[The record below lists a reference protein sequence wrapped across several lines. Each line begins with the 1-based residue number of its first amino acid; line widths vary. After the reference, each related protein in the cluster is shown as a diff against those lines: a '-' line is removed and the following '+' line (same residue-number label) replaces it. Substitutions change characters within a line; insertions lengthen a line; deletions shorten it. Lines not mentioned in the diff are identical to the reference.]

1 MIAMQPT
8 IVGTGPIDD
17 IASDLLK
24 PFGTIV
30 IAPDPAE
37 ACVMPLLKQ
46 AIGLIVRGGG
56 SATATM
62 IQAAENLKVIGRSGS
77 GYESVDIVAANQR
90 KIPVVYAPGLGARA
104 VAEAAITFMLALCKN
119 LCYWDRQMKC
129 GNWKSR
135 FEFRPRD
142 LDQATLGIVGL
153 GNIGQTLARLTS
165 PFRMTLLAYDP
176 YVSPDKAEELGVR
189 LTSLTELLSTSDFIS
204 LHAPQMPETKA
215 MINRERLRLVK
226 RGAYF
231 INLARG
237 GLVES
242 LDVLYDALLDG
253 TLAGVALDV
262 FEPEPPDV
270 NHAIF
275 KHPNCLTSPHV
286 LGTSEAAMREV
297 FRSMAEDMVAVLR
310 GVRPRFVVNPESLN
324 GSATV
329 AVNHDTEPETK

>member
-1 MIAMQPT
+1 
-8 IVGTGPIDD
+8 
-17 IASDLLK
+17 
-24 PFGTIV
+24 
-30 IAPDPAE
+30 
-37 ACVMPLLKQ
+37 
-46 AIGLIVRGGG
+46 
-56 SATATM
+56 
-62 IQAAENLKVIGRSGS
+62 
-77 GYESVDIVAANQR
+77 
-90 KIPVVYAPGLGARA
+90 
-104 VAEAAITFMLALCKN
+104 
-119 LCYWDRQMKC
+119 
-129 GNWKSR
+129 
-135 FEFRPRD
+135 
-142 LDQATLGIVGL
+142 
-153 GNIGQTLARLTS
+153 
-165 PFRMTLLAYDP
+165 
-176 YVSPDKAEELGVR
+176 
-189 LTSLTELLSTSDFIS
+189 
-204 LHAPQMPETKA
+204 

-253 TLAGVALDV
+253 TLAGVGLDV

-310 GVRPRFVVNPESLN
+310 GVRPRFVVNPEALN

-329 AVNHDTEPETK
+329 AVNHDTKPETK